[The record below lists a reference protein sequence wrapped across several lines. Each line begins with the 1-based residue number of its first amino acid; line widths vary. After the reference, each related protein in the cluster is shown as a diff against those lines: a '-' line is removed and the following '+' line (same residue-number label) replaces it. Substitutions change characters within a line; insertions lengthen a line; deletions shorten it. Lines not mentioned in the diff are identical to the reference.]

1 MILAVKVWTPWKPAL
16 DWSIFWFPLPFIC
29 RFNSNIIDILNCSQ
43 REGGKE
49 EYTNSTTSG
58 QAEFLT
64 YLLCHQKMPTTIW
77 PKLGNH
83 ATLMLMPKFLLC
95 SCLCCAHNCVYTCTV
110 HTDCDCTVVL
120 PFWLIGASHPSS
132 GHHTHRQSQMLSSGS
147 LTTTTEPPLCLA
159 LILVGL
165 FWMKSQFAK

>member
-64 YLLCHQKMPTTIW
+64 YLLIYVLCNQKVPTTIW
-77 PKLGNH
+77 PKSGNH
-83 ATLMLMPKFLLC
+83 ATLTLMPKYRLC
-95 SCLCCAHNCVYTCTV
+95 SCLCCAHNCVCTCTV
-110 HTDCDCTVVL
+110 HTDCDCMGTVQL
-120 PFWLIGASHPSS
+120 AFLFDRSEHP
-132 GHHTHRQSQMLSSGS
+132 GDTHRVKCWPRVPRLKITSRIYGRAKSWMS
-147 LTTTTEPPLCLA
+147 LYQQPT
-159 LILVGL
+159 G
-165 FWMKSQFAK
+165 